1 MNRQRLLEKMSA
13 EKVSV
18 GQMCKLLNMSRS
30 AFYRKTR
37 GISEFTLGECERIV
51 EILKIESPVEISFDK
66 KVS

>member
-1 MNRQRLLEKMSA
+1 MNRQRLLEKMTA

-51 EILKIESPVEISFDK
+51 EILKIESPVEIFFDK